1 MIKYYKLFDL
11 LMRRDMKKTE
21 MLKKNYEFRKVLSRG
36 KYYSGKYIEAVILS
50 NNKGKNTL
58 GIAINT
64 KIGKAV
70 VRNKLKR
77 LFRESYYFFEESIID
92 GQEIVFLWKKK
103 QSVENA
109 NFNNIKA
116 DMQYILDKAKII
128 YKEK

>member
-1 MIKYYKLFDL
+1 
-11 LMRRDMKKTE
+11 MKKTE
-21 MLKKNYEFRKVLSRG
+21 MLKKNYEFRKVLSKG

-70 VRNKLKR
+70 VRNKIKR
-77 LFRESYYFFEESIID
+77 LFRESYYFFEESIIE

-103 QSVENA
+103 QPVENA
-109 NFNNIKA
+109 NLNNIKT
-116 DMQYILDKAKII
+116 DMQHIFDKAKVI
-128 YKEK
+128 YK

>member
-1 MIKYYKLFDL
+1 
-11 LMRRDMKKTE
+11 MKKTE
-21 MLKKNYEFRKVLSRG
+21 MLKKHYEFRKVLSRG

>member
-1 MIKYYKLFDL
+1 
-11 LMRRDMKKTE
+11 MKKTE

-50 NNKGKNTL
+50 NNKGKNAL

-70 VRNKLKR
+70 VRNKIKR

-103 QSVENA
+103 QPVENA
-109 NFNNIKA
+109 NFKNIKA
-116 DMQYILDKAKII
+116 DMQYIFDKAKVI
-128 YKEK
+128 YK

>member
-1 MIKYYKLFDL
+1 
-11 LMRRDMKKTE
+11 MKKTE

-50 NNKGKNTL
+50 NNKARNSL

-70 VRNKLKR
+70 VRNKIKR
-77 LFRESYYFFEESIID
+77 LFRESYYFFEESILD

-103 QSVENA
+103 QSIENA
-109 NFNNIKA
+109 NFNNIKS
-116 DMQYILDKAKII
+116 DMHYIFDKAKII
-128 YKEK
+128 NKEK